1 RRDRRAAPRRIEH
14 RPLEA
19 GAQPSRAHAP
29 RLEAQPAARILLDQI
44 VGVVDRHDRREG
56 DGAAAYAERELAAAP
71 LIGVEERVA
80 AQRLDPQPP
89 RQLLPV
95 RVVDDPDMTGLVA
108 ADDAPR
114 DVVAR
119 QLAFQPLLQP
129 IGLVGVEPLAD
140 QRLQIGAQRLGYVAI
155 GDARDLDAIDQVAV
169 VDVVLIAPLP
179 HDEGH
184 PGLSIAHDGSRGRHV
199 AGPLGLDA
207 RRELV
212 EPRLFHWRA
221 DERADVLTKTW
232 TEPADVEAADVDRA
246 DGGAVGH
253 RRPLIG

>member
-1 RRDRRAAPRRIEH
+1 V
-14 RPLEA
+14 EA
-19 GAQPSRAHAP
+19 GAEPSGAHAP

-44 VGVVDRHDRREG
+44 VGVVDRHERREA
-56 DGAAAYAERELAAAP
+56 DVAAAHAERDIAAP
-71 LIGVEERVA
+71 ALIGVEERVA
-80 AQRLDPQPP
+80 AQRLEPQPP

-95 RVVDDPDMTGLVA
+95 RVVDDPDMTRLVA

-114 DVVAR
+114 DVVAP

-129 IGLVGVEPLAD
+129 SGLVGVEPLAD

-155 GDARDLDAIDQVAV
+155 GDARDLDAIDKVAV
-169 VDVVLIAPLP
+169 VDVVLIAALA

-184 PGLSIAHDGSRGRHV
+184 ARLSIVHDGSRGRHV
-199 AGPLGLDA
+199 ARPLGLDA

-212 EPRLFHWRA
+212 EPRLFQWRA

-232 TEPADVEAADVDRA
+232 TEPADV
-246 DGGAVGH
+246 
-253 RRPLIG
+253 